1 MAESK
6 KRPRRLK
13 LPENLD
19 LSATVKLVELLS
31 AKRGAALIINGSQ
44 VIRMGAQC
52 LQILL
57 SAQRTWEADNL
68 SFRIVE
74 PSQPLVDCLALVGI
88 SQSDLNIDG
97 VASQ

>member
-31 AKRGAALIINGSQ
+31 AKRGAALVINASE
-44 VIRMGAQC
+44 VIRVGAQC

-74 PSQPLVDCLALVGI
+74 PSQPLVDCLSLVGI
-88 SQSDLNIDG
+88 SQSDLNIE